1 MTKPETL
8 KHGSHGPDMEELT
21 KVILTLSSD
30 DIVYQAEDRGVH
42 LTVKQVSDLFERF
55 EPSDPLMESFWL
67 IIDCMLDNLDYFSP
81 PPKEESK

>member
-1 MTKPETL
+1 MTGYGKEP
-8 KHGSHGPDMEELT
+8 PDMEELT

-30 DIVYQAEDRGVH
+30 DIFYQAEDRGIH

-55 EPSDPLMESFWL
+55 EPSDPLMESFQNT
-67 IIDCMLDNLDYFSP
+67 IDGMLDDLDYFSP